1 MRTFP
6 FLPSA
11 AHRLHLYFPF
21 FNWLDAAGAIVDS
34 GLVYIL
40 HLILLGLTGVDIIDA
55 GLSALSN
62 ERLHWTQRN
71 VQSISARAFKV
82 IAKHYRSHV
91 FVNLNILS
99 ATIRLLI
106 LFANCS
112 KSIHRDLC
120 NVPASCIAL

>member
-6 FLPSA
+6 FLSSA
-11 AHRLHLYFPF
+11 AHRLHLYFLF

-62 ERLHWTQRN
+62 ERLHWTEECTKY
-71 VQSISARAFKV
+71 IS
-82 IAKHYRSHV
+82 
-91 FVNLNILS
+91 
-99 ATIRLLI
+99 
-106 LFANCS
+106 
-112 KSIHRDLC
+112 
-120 NVPASCIAL
+120 

>member
-6 FLPSA
+6 FLSSA
-11 AHRLHLYFPF
+11 AIVCIFTFF
-21 FNWLDAAGAIVDS
+21 FNWLHAAGAIVDS

-40 HLILLGLTGVDIIDA
+40 HLILLGLSGVDIIDA

-82 IAKHYRSHV
+82 IAKHYCSHV

-99 ATIRLLI
+99 APIRLLI